1 MQDYQDLLK
10 QLLDCLLRVAVAGLI
25 NLPIVGSLNIL
36 WRMSEKLNWLI
47 FFRHNER

>member
-10 QLLDCLLRVAVAGLI
+10 QLLHCLLRVAVAGLI